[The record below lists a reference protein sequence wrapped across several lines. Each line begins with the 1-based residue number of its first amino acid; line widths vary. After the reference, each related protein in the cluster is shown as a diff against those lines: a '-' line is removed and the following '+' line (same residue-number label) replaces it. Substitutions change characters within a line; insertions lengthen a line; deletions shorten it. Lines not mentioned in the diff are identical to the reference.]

1 MKTNRLLVVSALLLL
16 QANLFALQ
24 SDTLNLDEVMLKS
37 ALINQANPALTVS
50 EISYAE
56 YQIRPVNFQDAI
68 DFSAGLWITNSE
80 NQAQDNR
87 MAIRGFGARSAF
99 GIRGL
104 KIILDGI
111 PLTTPDGQ
119 SQVDNIPFQL
129 IENVEIMK
137 SLSSTRYG
145 NASGG
150 VVSINTFSN
159 LTNKYIMEAGYGSY
173 GYKNIKGTYSTNS
186 EKSSTILNISQA
198 ESDGYRDHSSYL
210 NKSLFF
216 KHALEFQNINLK
228 FNLLY
233 FDSPYAFDPGG
244 LTIESV
250 DENRSQAR
258 DRNVLYNSQ
267 ESVKQLQTGLVL
279 HWNTNIGQI
288 SSNIYY
294 SNRDF
299 VGLLPFTYGG
309 YVELNR
315 DFSGAE
321 FSLKNRSESF
331 EWMIGTSIQNQTDD
345 RKRFENNEGEKGVK
359 VLDQIESFKSLGAF
373 ALGSYNKSKY
383 SIQAGLRYDIHEIS
397 SDDYMLDIGIDQ
409 QYIDYSKSL
418 SAFSPSLG
426 FVYSLSKN
434 RELYINYGY
443 TYETPSLSELSANP
457 NGTGFNENLSP
468 MSSSGFDLG
477 FRKHSQDLSYSLTVF
492 YIDTKDEIVRY
503 ELEGF
508 EGMNFYRNLGT
519 SKRLGTELEASY
531 NLGKPGVLNASYT
544 QAKYEFENQ
553 GVSGDLA
560 GIPKSNFSIEWLY
573 AYKNLDL
580 KLDLKY
586 VNSLFAD
593 NYNEVKVPSYLLSNI
608 ALKNKV
614 NFKGVSLDIGLH
626 IRNLF
631 DEKYYDNI
639 RANAFGNRFYEPASL
654 RQFILSIKTSF

>member
-1 MKTNRLLVVSALLLL
+1 MKTNKLGILLVTYLFFLNASA
-16 QANLFALQ
+16 FK
-24 SDTLNLDEVMLKS
+24 SDTLSLDQILLKTP
-37 ALINQANPALTVS
+37 LINQNNPALTVS
-50 EISYAE
+50 EISYDE
-56 YQIRPVNFQDAI
+56 YEIKPVNFQDAI
-68 DFSAGLWITNSE
+68 DFSSGLWITNSE

-159 LTNKYIMEAGYGSY
+159 LKDKYIVEAGYGSY

-186 EKSSTILNISQA
+186 ERSSTILNISQA

-216 KHALEFQNINLK
+216 KHVRKFQNMNLK
-228 FNLLY
+228 LNLLY

-244 LTIESV
+244 INMESV
-250 DENRSQAR
+250 EENRSQAR

-267 ESVKQLQTGLVL
+267 ESIKQMQTGVVL
-279 HWNTNIGQI
+279 DWDTKLGQVN
-288 SSNIYY
+288 SNLYY

-299 VGLLPFTYGG
+299 IGLLPFTNGG

-315 DFSGAE
+315 DFYGAE
-321 FSLKNRSESF
+321 ISIKHKSKNF
-331 EWMIGTSIQNQTDD
+331 EWMVGTSIQDQKDH
-345 RKRFENNEGEKGVK
+345 RKRFENNEGEKGIK
-359 VLDQIESFKSLGAF
+359 VMDQIESFKSYGAF
-373 ALGSYNKSKY
+373 VLGSFNKPKY
-383 SIQAGLRYDIHEIS
+383 SIQAGLRYDGHEIS
-397 SDDYMLDIGIDQ
+397 LDENIGIDQ

-418 SAFSPSLG
+418 NALSPNLG
-426 FVYSLSKN
+426 LIFRASNKAEV
-434 RELYINYGY
+434 YINYGQS
-443 TYETPSLSELSANP
+443 YETPSLSELSVNP
-457 NGTGFNENLSP
+457 NGTGFNEELSP
-468 MSSSGFDLG
+468 MISKGVDIG
-477 FRKHSQDLSYSLTVF
+477 FRKSHKDVSYNLTAF
-492 YIDTKDEIVRY
+492 YIDTEDEIVSY
-503 ELEGF
+503 EIW
-508 EGMNFYRNLGT
+508 GMNYYRNLGT
-519 SKRLGTELEASY
+519 SKRYGIELEGSY
-531 NLGKPGVLNASYT
+531 RLNKLNTFNASYT
-544 QAKYEFENQ
+544 QANYEFTNQ
-553 GVSGDLA
+553 LINGQLPGV
-560 GIPKSNFSIEWLY
+560 PKSNFSIEWIFNKDTFY
-573 AYKNLDL
+573 A

-586 VNSLFAD
+586 AHSLFAD
-593 NYNEVKVPSYLLSNI
+593 DMNQFKVPSFFLSNL
-608 ALKNKV
+608 ALKNTYRIKD
-614 NFKGVSLDIGLH
+614 LDITAGFQ

-639 RANAFGNRFYEPASL
+639 RLNAFGNRFYEPASL
-654 RQFILSIKTSF
+654 RSYIFSLSTNF

>member
-1 MKTNRLLVVSALLLL
+1 MKTNKLFVLLASSLFFLNAL
-16 QANLFALQ
+16 AFK
-24 SDTLNLDEVMLKS
+24 SDTLNLDQIILKS
-37 ALINQANPALTVS
+37 PLINQNNPALTVS
-50 EISYAE
+50 EISYNE
-56 YQIRPVNFQDAI
+56 NEIRPINFQDAI

-150 VVSINTFSN
+150 VVSIKTYSN
-159 LTNKYIMEAGYGSY
+159 LSDNYIIEAGYGSY

-198 ESDGYRDHSSYL
+198 ENDGYRDHSSYL

-216 KHALEFQNINLK
+216 KYSRKFQKMNLK

-244 LTIESV
+244 LNIESV
-250 DENRSQAR
+250 EENRSQAR

-267 ESVKQLQTGLVL
+267 ESIKQIQTGLVL
-279 HWNTNIGQI
+279 DWDTKIGEVN
-288 SSNIYY
+288 SNAYN

-299 VGLLPFTYGG
+299 VGLLPFTNGG

-321 FSLKNRSESF
+321 ISIKDKSQNF
-331 EWMIGTSIQNQTDD
+331 EWMVGTSIQDQKDD

-359 VLDQIESFKSLGAF
+359 VMDQMESFRSYGAF
-373 ALGSYNKSKY
+373 VLGSYNKPKY
-383 SIQAGLRYDIHEIS
+383 SIQAGLRYDGHEIS
-397 SDDYMLDIGIDQ
+397 LDDNIGIDQ

-418 SAFSPSLG
+418 NALSPNLG
-426 FVYSLSKN
+426 LIFKATKN
-434 RELYINYGY
+434 GEVYINYGHA
-443 TYETPSLSELSANP
+443 YETPSLSELSANP
-457 NGTGFNENLSP
+457 FGSGFNEELSP
-468 MSSSGFDLG
+468 MISKGADIG
-477 FRKHSQDLSYSLTVF
+477 FRKSLKDSSYILTSF
-492 YIDTKDEIVRY
+492 YIDTEDEIVSY
-503 ELEGF
+503 EIW
-508 EGMNFYRNLGT
+508 GMNYYRNLGT
-519 SKRLGTELEASY
+519 SKRYGIELEGSY
-531 NLGKPGVLNASYT
+531 RLNKLNTFKASYT
-544 QAKYEFENQ
+544 QANYEFTNQ
-553 GVSGDLA
+553 LINGQLPGV
-560 GIPKSNFSIEWLY
+560 PKSNFSLEWIYNKDTFY
-573 AYKNLDL
+573 AQ
-580 KLDLKY
+580 LDLKY
-586 VNSLFAD
+586 AHSLFSD
-593 NYNEVKVPSYLLSNI
+593 DMNQFKVPSFFLSNL
-608 ALKNKV
+608 ALKNSYSIKD
-614 NFKGVSLDIGLH
+614 LEITAGLQ

-631 DEKYYDNI
+631 NEKYFDNI
-639 RANAFGNRFYEPASL
+639 RLNAFGNRFYEPASL
-654 RQFILSIKTSF
+654 RSYLFSLSTNF

>member
-1 MKTNRLLVVSALLLL
+1 MKTHKLLSLIALLLL
-16 QANLFALQ
+16 QTNLFAIQ

-50 EISYAE
+50 EISYDE
-56 YQIRPVNFQDAI
+56 YGIRAVNFQDAI

-104 KIILDGI
+104 KIILDGV

-159 LTNKYIMEAGYGSY
+159 LTDNYIVEAGYGNY

-216 KHALEFQNINLK
+216 KHARKFQNTNLK

-244 LTIESV
+244 LNIESV
-250 DENRSQAR
+250 EENRSQAR

-267 ESVKQLQTGLVL
+267 ESIKQIQTGVVL
-279 HWNTNIGQI
+279 DWDTKLGEVN
-288 SSNIYY
+288 SNVYY

-299 VGLLPFTYGG
+299 VGLLPFTNGG

-321 FSLKNRSESF
+321 ISIKDKYQNF
-331 EWMIGTSIQNQTDD
+331 EWMVGTSIQDQKDD
-345 RKRFENNEGEKGVK
+345 RKRFENNEGEKGAIT
-359 VLDQIESFKSLGAF
+359 LDQIESFRSYGAF
-373 ALGSYNKSKY
+373 ALASYNKENY
-383 SIQAGLRYDIHEIS
+383 SIQSGVRFDLHEIS
-397 SDDYMLDIGIDQ
+397 LDDNVGIDQ
-409 QYIDYSKSL
+409 QYVEYSKSL
-418 SAFSPSLG
+418 KAFSPNVG
-426 FVYSLSKN
+426 FIYNLNKN
-434 RELYINYGY
+434 DEVYINYGKS
-443 TYETPSLSELSANP
+443 YETPSLSELSANP
-457 NGTGFNENLSP
+457 NGVGFNGDLNP
-468 MSSSGFDLG
+468 MNSSGFDLG
-477 FRKHSQDLSYSLTVF
+477 FRNKSQNLSYSITAF
-492 YIDTKDEIVRY
+492 YIKTKDEIVRY

-519 SKRLGTELEASY
+519 SKRIGTEMEVSY
-531 NLGKPGVLNASYT
+531 NLGNSGVLNASYT
-544 QAKYEFENQ
+544 QAEYEFKNQ
-553 GVSGDLA
+553 EVSGDLP
-560 GIPKSNFSIEWLY
+560 GIPKSNFALKWLY
-573 AYKNLDL
+573 GYKDFDL

-586 VNSLFAD
+586 VNSLYAD
-593 NYNEVKVPSYLLSNI
+593 NNNEVKVPSYLLSNI
-608 ALKNKV
+608 ALKNKF
-614 NFKGVSLDIGLH
+614 NLKGFFLEVGLH
-626 IRNLF
+626 VRNLL

-639 RANAFGNRFYEPASL
+639 RTNAFGNRFYEPASL
-654 RQFILSIKTSF
+654 RSFILSVKTKF

>member
-1 MKTNRLLVVSALLLL
+1 MSRVFILLALLLS
-16 QANLFALQ
+16 QTNVFAIQ
-24 SDTLNLDEVMLKS
+24 SDTLNLEEVVLKS
-37 ALINQANPALTVS
+37 ALINQSNPALTVS
-50 EISYAE
+50 EISYDE
-56 YQIRPVNFQDAI
+56 YQIKPVNFQDAI

-150 VVSINTFSN
+150 VVIINTFSN
-159 LTNKYIMEAGYGSY
+159 LADKYIVEAGYGSY

-216 KHALEFQNINLK
+216 KHARKFQNMNLK

-244 LTIESV
+244 LNIESV
-250 DENRSQAR
+250 EENRSQAR
-258 DRNVLYNSQ
+258 DRNLLYNSQ
-267 ESVKQLQTGLVL
+267 ESIKQIQTGVVL
-279 HWNTNIGQI
+279 DWDTKLGEVN
-288 SSNIYY
+288 SNAYY

-299 VGLLPFTYGG
+299 VGLLPFTNGG

-315 DFSGAE
+315 DFSGVE
-321 FSLKNRSESF
+321 INIKDKSQNF
-331 EWMIGTSIQNQTDD
+331 EWIVGMSIQDQKDD
-345 RKRFENNEGEKGVK
+345 RKRFENNEGEKGAIT
-359 VLDQIESFKSLGAF
+359 LDQIESFRSYGAF
-373 ALGSYNKSKY
+373 ALASYNKENY
-383 SIQAGLRYDIHEIS
+383 SIQSGVRFDLHEIS
-397 SDDYMLDIGIDQ
+397 LDDNIGIDQ
-409 QYIDYSKSL
+409 QYVEYSKSL
-418 SAFSPSLG
+418 KAFSPNVG
-426 FVYSLSKN
+426 FIYNLNKN
-434 RELYINYGY
+434 DEVYINYGKS
-443 TYETPSLSELSANP
+443 YETPSLSELSANP
-457 NGTGFNENLSP
+457 NGVGFNGDLNP
-468 MSSSGFDLG
+468 MNSSGFDLG
-477 FRKHSQDLSYSLTVF
+477 FRNKSQNLSYSITGF
-492 YIDTKDEIVRY
+492 YIKTKDEIVRY

-519 SKRLGTELEASY
+519 SKRIGTEMEVSY
-531 NLGKPGVLNASYT
+531 NLGNSGVLNASYT
-544 QAKYEFENQ
+544 QAKYEFKNQ
-553 GVSGDLA
+553 EVSGDLP
-560 GIPKSNFSIEWLY
+560 GIPKSNFALKWLY
-573 AYKNLDL
+573 GYKDFDL

-586 VNSLFAD
+586 VNSLYAD
-593 NYNEVKVPSYLLSNI
+593 NNNEVKVPSYLLSNI
-608 ALKNKV
+608 ALKNKF
-614 NFKGVSLDIGLH
+614 NLKGFFLEVGLH
-626 IRNLF
+626 VRNLL

-639 RANAFGNRFYEPASL
+639 RTNAFGNRYYEPASL
-654 RQFILSIKTSF
+654 RSFILSVKTTF

>member
-1 MKTNRLLVVSALLLL
+1 M
-16 QANLFALQ
+16 
-24 SDTLNLDEVMLKS
+24 
-37 ALINQANPALTVS
+37 
-50 EISYAE
+50 
-56 YQIRPVNFQDAI
+56 NFQDAI

-104 KIILDGI
+104 KIILDGV

-159 LTNKYIMEAGYGSY
+159 LTDNYIVEAGYGNY

-216 KHALEFQNINLK
+216 KHARKFQNTNLK

-244 LTIESV
+244 LNIESV
-250 DENRSQAR
+250 EENRSQAR

-267 ESVKQLQTGLVL
+267 ESIKQIQTGVVL
-279 HWNTNIGQI
+279 DWDTKLGEVN
-288 SSNIYY
+288 SNVYY

-299 VGLLPFTYGG
+299 VGLLPFTNGG

-321 FSLKNRSESF
+321 ISIKDKYQNF
-331 EWMIGTSIQNQTDD
+331 EWMVGTSIQDQKDD
-345 RKRFENNEGEKGVK
+345 RKRFENNEGEKGAIT
-359 VLDQIESFKSLGAF
+359 LDQIESFRSYGAF
-373 ALGSYNKSKY
+373 ALASYNKENY
-383 SIQAGLRYDIHEIS
+383 SIQSGVRFDLHEIS
-397 SDDYMLDIGIDQ
+397 LDDNVGIDQ
-409 QYIDYSKSL
+409 QYVEYSKSL
-418 SAFSPSLG
+418 KAFSPNVG
-426 FVYSLSKN
+426 FIYNLNKNDEVYL
-434 RELYINYGY
+434 NYGKS
-443 TYETPSLSELSANP
+443 YETPSLSELSANP
-457 NGTGFNENLSP
+457 NGVGFNGDLNP
-468 MSSSGFDLG
+468 MNSSGFDLG
-477 FRKHSQDLSYSLTVF
+477 FRNKSQNLSYSITAF
-492 YIDTKDEIVRY
+492 YIKTKDEIVRY

-519 SKRLGTELEASY
+519 SKRIGAEIEVSY
-531 NLGKPGVLNASYT
+531 NLGNSGVLNASYT
-544 QAKYEFENQ
+544 QAEYEFKNQ
-553 GVSGDLA
+553 EVSGDLP
-560 GIPKSNFSIEWLY
+560 GIPKSNFALNWLY
-573 AYKNLDL
+573 GYKDFDL

-586 VNSLFAD
+586 VNSLYAD
-593 NYNEVKVPSYLLSNI
+593 NNNEVKVPSYLLSNI
-608 ALKNKV
+608 ALKNKF
-614 NFKGVSLDIGLH
+614 NLKGFFLEVGLH
-626 IRNLF
+626 VRNLL

-639 RANAFGNRFYEPASL
+639 RTNAFGNRFYEPASL
-654 RQFILSIKTSF
+654 RSFILSVKTKF

>member
-1 MKTNRLLVVSALLLL
+1 MIRTFILFTLFIM
-16 QANLFALQ
+16 QTNLFAIQ
-24 SDTLNLDEVMLKS
+24 SDTLNLEEVVLKS
-37 ALINQANPALTVS
+37 ALINQSNPALTVS
-50 EISYAE
+50 EISYDE
-56 YQIRPVNFQDAI
+56 YQIKPVNFQDAI

-104 KIILDGI
+104 KIILDGV

-150 VVSINTFSN
+150 VVIINTFSN
-159 LTNKYIMEAGYGSY
+159 LADKYIVEAGYGSY

-216 KHALEFQNINLK
+216 KHLRKFQNMNLK

-244 LTIESV
+244 LNIESV
-250 DENRSQAR
+250 EENRLQAR

-267 ESVKQLQTGLVL
+267 ESIKQIQTGVVL
-279 HWNTNIGQI
+279 DWDTKLGEVN
-288 SSNIYY
+288 SNVYY

-299 VGLLPFTYGG
+299 VGLLPFTNGG

-315 DFSGAE
+315 DFAGVEISIKDK
-321 FSLKNRSESF
+321 SQNF
-331 EWMIGTSIQNQTDD
+331 EWMVGTSIQDQKDD
-345 RKRFENNEGEKGVK
+345 RKRFENNEGEKGAIT
-359 VLDQIESFKSLGAF
+359 LDQIESFRSYGAF
-373 ALGSYNKSKY
+373 ALGSYNKENY
-383 SIQAGLRYDIHEIS
+383 SIQSGVRFDLHEIS
-397 SDDYMLDIGIDQ
+397 LDDNVGIDQ
-409 QYIDYSKSL
+409 QYVEYSKSL
-418 SAFSPSLG
+418 KAFSPNVG
-426 FVYSLSKN
+426 FIYNLNKKDEV
-434 RELYINYGY
+434 YINYGKS
-443 TYETPSLSELSANP
+443 YETPSLSELSANP
-457 NGTGFNENLSP
+457 NGVGFNGDLNP
-468 MSSSGFDLG
+468 MNSSGFDLG
-477 FRKHSQDLSYSLTVF
+477 FRNKSQNLSYSITAF
-492 YIDTKDEIVRY
+492 YIKTKDEIVRY

-519 SKRLGTELEASY
+519 SKRIGTEIEVSY
-531 NLGKPGVLNASYT
+531 NLGNSGVLNASYT
-544 QAKYEFENQ
+544 QAKYEFKNQ
-553 GVSGDLA
+553 EVSGDLP
-560 GIPKSNFSIEWLY
+560 GIPKSNFALEWLY
-573 AYKNLDL
+573 GYKDFDL

-586 VNSLFAD
+586 VNSLYAD
-593 NYNEVKVPSYLLSNI
+593 NNNEVKVPSYLLSNI
-608 ALKNKV
+608 ALKNKF
-614 NFKGVSLDIGLH
+614 NLKGFFLEVGLH
-626 IRNLF
+626 VRNLL

-639 RANAFGNRFYEPASL
+639 RTNAFGNRFYEPASI
-654 RQFILSIKTSF
+654 RSFILSIKTTF

>member
-1 MKTNRLLVVSALLLL
+1 MSKLFIFSFTVLLHI
-16 QANLFALQ
+16 NLFAIQ
-24 SDTLNLDEVMLKS
+24 SDTLNLDEVILKS
-37 ALINQANPALTVS
+37 ALINETNPALSVS
-50 EISYAE
+50 EISYDE
-56 YQIRPVNFQDAI
+56 YEIKPVNFQDAI
-68 DFSAGLWITNSE
+68 DFSSGLWITNSE

-159 LTNKYIMEAGYGSY
+159 LNDKYIVEAGYGSY

-216 KHALEFQNINLK
+216 KHVRKLQNMNLK

-244 LTIESV
+244 LNIESV
-250 DENRSQAR
+250 EENRSQAR
-258 DRNVLYNSQ
+258 DRNMLYNSQ
-267 ESVKQLQTGLVL
+267 ESIKQIQTGLVL
-279 HWNTNIGQI
+279 DWDTKLGQVN
-288 SSNIYY
+288 SNIYY

-299 VGLLPFTYGG
+299 IGLLPFTNGG

-321 FSLKNRSESF
+321 ISIKDKSENF
-331 EWMIGTSIQNQTDD
+331 EWMVGTSIQDQKDD

-359 VLDQIESFKSLGAF
+359 VMDQIESFKSYGAF
-373 ALGSYNKSKY
+373 VLGSFNKPKY
-383 SIQAGLRYDIHEIS
+383 SIQAGLRYDRHEIS
-397 SDDYMLDIGIDQ
+397 LDDNMVYGIDQ
-409 QYIDYSKSL
+409 QYVDYSKSL
-418 SAFSPSLG
+418 NALSPNLG
-426 FVYSLSKN
+426 LIFRASNKGEVYV
-434 RELYINYGY
+434 NYGY
-443 TYETPSLSELSANP
+443 AYETPSLSELSANP
-457 NGTGFNENLSP
+457 NGAGFNEELSP
-468 MSSSGFDLG
+468 MISKGIDIG
-477 FRKHSQDLSYSLTVF
+477 FRKSLEDASYNITAF
-492 YIDTKDEIVRY
+492 YINTEDEIVSY
-503 ELEGF
+503 EIW
-508 EGMNFYRNLGT
+508 GMNYYRNLGT
-519 SKRLGTELEASY
+519 SKRYGIELEGAY
-531 NLGKPGVLNASYT
+531 RLNKLNTFNASYT
-544 QAKYEFENQ
+544 QANYEFTNQ
-553 GVSGDLA
+553 LINGQLPGV
-560 GIPKSNFSIEWLY
+560 PKSNFSIEWIFNKDTFY
-573 AYKNLDL
+573 A

-586 VNSLFAD
+586 AHSLFAD
-593 NYNEVKVPSYLLSNI
+593 DMNQFKVPSFFLSNL
-608 ALKNKV
+608 ALKNTYRIKD
-614 NFKGVSLDIGLH
+614 LDITAGFQ

-639 RANAFGNRFYEPASL
+639 RLNAFGNRFYEPASL
-654 RQFILSIKTSF
+654 RSFIFSVSTNF

>member
-1 MKTNRLLVVSALLLL
+1 MKTNRLLLLSALLLL
-16 QANLFALQ
+16 QTNLFAIQ

-50 EISYAE
+50 EISYDE
-56 YQIRPVNFQDAI
+56 YGIRAVNFQDAI

-104 KIILDGI
+104 KIILDGV

-159 LTNKYIMEAGYGSY
+159 LTDKYIVEAGYGSY
-173 GYKNIKGTYSTNS
+173 GYKNINGTYSTSS

-216 KHALEFQNINLK
+216 KHARKYQNMNLK

-244 LTIESV
+244 LNIESV
-250 DENRSQAR
+250 EENRSQAR

-267 ESVKQLQTGLVL
+267 ESIKQIQTGVVL
-279 HWNTNIGQI
+279 DWDTKLGKVN
-288 SSNIYY
+288 SNAYY

-299 VGLLPFTYGG
+299 VGLLPFTNGG

-315 DFSGAE
+315 GFSGVE
-321 FSLKNRSESF
+321 INIKDKSQNF
-331 EWMIGTSIQNQTDD
+331 EWIVGTSIQDQKDD
-345 RKRFENNEGEKGVK
+345 RKRFENNEGEKGAIT
-359 VLDQIESFKSLGAF
+359 LDQIESFRSYGAF
-373 ALGSYNKSKY
+373 ALVSYNKENY
-383 SIQAGLRYDIHEIS
+383 SIQSGVRFDLHEIS
-397 SDDYMLDIGIDQ
+397 LDDNVEIDQ
-409 QYIDYSKSL
+409 QYVEYSKSL
-418 SAFSPSLG
+418 KAFSPNVG
-426 FVYSLSKN
+426 FIYNSNKN
-434 RELYINYGY
+434 DEVYINYGKS
-443 TYETPSLSELSANP
+443 YETPSLSELSANP
-457 NGTGFNENLSP
+457 NGVGFNGDLNP
-468 MSSSGFDLG
+468 MNSSGFDLG
-477 FRKHSQDLSYSLTVF
+477 FRNKSQNISYSITAF
-492 YIDTKDEIVRY
+492 YIKTKDEIVRY

-519 SKRLGTELEASY
+519 SKRIGTEMEVSY
-531 NLGKPGVLNASYT
+531 NLGNSGVLNASYT
-544 QAKYEFENQ
+544 QAKYEFKNQ
-553 GVSGDLA
+553 EVSGDLP
-560 GIPKSNFSIEWLY
+560 GIPKSNFALKWLY
-573 AYKNLDL
+573 GYKDFDL

-586 VNSLFAD
+586 VNSLYAD
-593 NYNEVKVPSYLLSNI
+593 NNNEVKVPSYLLSNI
-608 ALKNKV
+608 ALKNKF
-614 NFKGVSLDIGLH
+614 NLKGFFLEVGLH
-626 IRNLF
+626 VRNLL

-639 RANAFGNRFYEPASL
+639 RTNAFGNRYYEPASL
-654 RQFILSIKTSF
+654 RSFILSVKTTF

>member
-1 MKTNRLLVVSALLLL
+1 MSRILVSFIFLLL
-16 QANLFALQ
+16 QINLFAIQ
-24 SDTLNLDEVMLKS
+24 SDTLSLDEVVLKS
-37 ALINQANPALTVS
+37 TLINQSNPALSVS
-50 EISYAE
+50 EISYTE
-56 YQIRPVNFQDAI
+56 NEIKPINFQDAI

-87 MAIRGFGARSAF
+87 MSIRGFGSRSAF
-99 GIRGL
+99 GIRGV

-119 SQVDNIPFQL
+119 SQVDNIPFEL
-129 IENVEIMK
+129 IENIEVLK

-150 VVSINTFSN
+150 VVTINTFSV
-159 LTNKYIMEAGYGSY
+159 LTDKISIWTSTGSY
-173 GYKNIKGTYSTNS
+173 GHKKTQGTYLSSKGN
-186 EKSSTILNISQA
+186 SSTIINVSQQ

-216 KHALEFQNINLK
+216 KHATEFQNINLK

-258 DRNVLYNSQ
+258 DRNLLYNSQ

-279 HWNTNIGQI
+279 DWNTKIGQVN
-288 SSNIYY
+288 SNIYY

-299 VGLLPFTYGG
+299 IGLLPFTYGG

-321 FSLKNRSESF
+321 FSLKNRSENI
-331 EWMIGTSIQNQTDD
+331 EWMFGASIQNQADD

-409 QYIDYSKSL
+409 QYIDYSKSM

-434 RELYINYGY
+434 REFYINYGY
-443 TYETPSLSELSANP
+443 AYETPSLSELSANP

-477 FRKHSQDLSYSLTVF
+477 FRNQSKDLSYSLTAF

-519 SKRLGTELEASY
+519 SKRLGAELEASY

-553 GVSGDLA
+553 GISGDIA
-560 GIPKSNFSIEWLY
+560 GIPKSNFSLEWLY
-573 AYKNLDL
+573 AYKNMDL
-580 KLDLKY
+580 NLDLKY

-593 NYNEVKVPSYLLSNI
+593 NNNEVKVPSYLLSNI

-654 RQFILSIKTSF
+654 RQFILSAKTSF

>member
-1 MKTNRLLVVSALLLL
+1 MSRILVSFISLIL
-16 QANLFALQ
+16 QINVFAIQ
-24 SDTLNLDEVMLKS
+24 SDTLSLDEIVLKS
-37 ALINQANPALTVS
+37 TLINQSNPALSVS
-50 EISYAE
+50 EISYTE
-56 YQIRPVNFQDAI
+56 NEIKPVNFQDAI

-87 MAIRGFGARSAF
+87 MSIRGFGSRSAF
-99 GIRGL
+99 GIRGV

-119 SQVDNIPFQL
+119 SQVDNIPFEL
-129 IENVEIMK
+129 IENIEVLK

-150 VVSINTFSN
+150 VVTINTFSV
-159 LTNKYIMEAGYGSY
+159 LTDKISIGTSTGSY
-173 GYKNIKGTYSTNS
+173 GHKKTQGTYSSSKGN
-186 EKSSTILNISQA
+186 SSTIINVSQQ

-216 KHALEFQNINLK
+216 KHAAEFQNINLK

-279 HWNTNIGQI
+279 DWNTKIGKVN
-288 SSNIYY
+288 SNIYY

-299 VGLLPFTYGG
+299 IGLLPFTYGG

-331 EWMIGTSIQNQTDD
+331 EWMIGTSIQNQADD

-418 SAFSPSLG
+418 TAFSPSLG

-443 TYETPSLSELSANP
+443 AYETPSLSELSANP

-477 FRKHSQDLSYSLTVF
+477 FRKQSQDLSYSLTAF

-508 EGMNFYRNLGT
+508 ESMNFYRNLGT
-519 SKRLGTELEASY
+519 SKRLGAELEASY
-531 NLGKPGVLNASYT
+531 NLGKSGVLNASYT

-560 GIPKSNFSIEWLY
+560 GIPKSNFSLEWLY

-593 NYNEVKVPSYLLSNI
+593 NSNEVKVPSYLMSNI

-614 NFKGVSLDIGLH
+614 NFKVVSLDVGLH

-654 RQFILSIKTSF
+654 RQFILSAKTSF

>member
-1 MKTNRLLVVSALLLL
+1 MKTNKLGILLVTYLFFLNASA
-16 QANLFALQ
+16 FK
-24 SDTLNLDEVMLKS
+24 SDTLSLDQILLKTP
-37 ALINQANPALTVS
+37 LINQNNPALTVS
-50 EISYAE
+50 EISYDE
-56 YQIRPVNFQDAI
+56 YEIKPVNFQDAI
-68 DFSAGLWITNSE
+68 DFSSGLWITNSE

-159 LTNKYIMEAGYGSY
+159 LKDKYIVDAGYGSY

-186 EKSSTILNISQA
+186 ERSSTILNISQA

-216 KHALEFQNINLK
+216 KHVRKFQNMNLK
-228 FNLLY
+228 LNLLY

-244 LTIESV
+244 INMESV
-250 DENRSQAR
+250 EENRSQAR

-267 ESVKQLQTGLVL
+267 ESIKQMQTGVVL
-279 HWNTNIGQI
+279 DWDTKLGQVN
-288 SSNIYY
+288 SNLYY

-299 VGLLPFTYGG
+299 IGLLPFTNGG

-315 DFSGAE
+315 DFYGAE
-321 FSLKNRSESF
+321 ISIKHKSKNF
-331 EWMIGTSIQNQTDD
+331 EWMVGTSIQDQKDH
-345 RKRFENNEGEKGVK
+345 RKRFENNEGEKGIK
-359 VLDQIESFKSLGAF
+359 VMDQIESFKSYGAF
-373 ALGSYNKSKY
+373 VLGSFNKPKY
-383 SIQAGLRYDIHEIS
+383 SIQAGLRYDGHEIS
-397 SDDYMLDIGIDQ
+397 LDENIGIDQ

-418 SAFSPSLG
+418 NALSPNLG
-426 FVYSLSKN
+426 LIFRASNKAEV
-434 RELYINYGY
+434 YINYGQS
-443 TYETPSLSELSANP
+443 YETPSLSELSVNP
-457 NGTGFNENLSP
+457 NGTGFNEELSP
-468 MSSSGFDLG
+468 MISKGVDIG
-477 FRKHSQDLSYSLTVF
+477 FRKSHKDVSYNLTAF
-492 YIDTKDEIVRY
+492 YIDTEDEIVSY
-503 ELEGF
+503 EIW
-508 EGMNFYRNLGT
+508 GMNYYRNLGT
-519 SKRLGTELEASY
+519 SKRYGIELEGSY
-531 NLGKPGVLNASYT
+531 RLNKLNTFNASYT
-544 QAKYEFENQ
+544 QANYEFTNQ
-553 GVSGDLA
+553 LINGQLPGV
-560 GIPKSNFSIEWLY
+560 PKSNFSIEWIFNKDTFY
-573 AYKNLDL
+573 A

-586 VNSLFAD
+586 AHSLFAD
-593 NYNEVKVPSYLLSNI
+593 DMNQFKVPSFFLSNL
-608 ALKNKV
+608 ALKNTYRIKD
-614 NFKGVSLDIGLH
+614 LDITAGFQ

-639 RANAFGNRFYEPASL
+639 RLNAFGNRFYEPASL
-654 RQFILSIKTSF
+654 RSYIFSVSTNF

>member
-1 MKTNRLLVVSALLLL
+1 MKTHKLLSLSALLLL
-16 QANLFALQ
+16 QTNLFAIQ

-37 ALINQANPALTVS
+37 ALINHANPALTVS
-50 EISYAE
+50 EISYDE
-56 YQIRPVNFQDAI
+56 YGIRPVNFQDAI

-104 KIILDGI
+104 KIILDGV

-159 LTNKYIMEAGYGSY
+159 LTDNYIVEAGYGSY

-216 KHALEFQNINLK
+216 KHARKFQNMNLK

-244 LTIESV
+244 LNIESV
-250 DENRSQAR
+250 EENRSQAR
-258 DRNVLYNSQ
+258 DRNILYNSQ
-267 ESVKQLQTGLVL
+267 ESIKQIQTGVVL
-279 HWNTNIGQI
+279 DWDTKLGEVN
-288 SSNIYY
+288 SNIYY

-299 VGLLPFTYGG
+299 VGLLPFTNGG

-315 DFSGAE
+315 DFSGVE
-321 FSLKNRSESF
+321 ISIKDKSQNF
-331 EWMIGTSIQNQTDD
+331 EWIVGTSIQDQKDD
-345 RKRFENNEGEKGVK
+345 RKRFENNEGEKGAIT
-359 VLDQIESFKSLGAF
+359 LDQIESFRSYGAF
-373 ALGSYNKSKY
+373 ALASYNKENY
-383 SIQAGLRYDIHEIS
+383 SMQSGVRFDLHEIS
-397 SDDYMLDIGIDQ
+397 LDDNVGIDQ
-409 QYIDYSKSL
+409 QYVEYSKSL
-418 SAFSPSLG
+418 KAFSPNVG
-426 FVYSLSKN
+426 FIYNLNKN
-434 RELYINYGY
+434 DEVYINYGKS
-443 TYETPSLSELSANP
+443 YETPSLSELSANP
-457 NGTGFNENLSP
+457 NGVGFNGDLNP
-468 MSSSGFDLG
+468 MNSSGFDLG
-477 FRKHSQDLSYSLTVF
+477 FRNKSQNLSYSITGF
-492 YIDTKDEIVRY
+492 YIKTKDEIVRY

-519 SKRLGTELEASY
+519 SKRIGTEMEVSY
-531 NLGKPGVLNASYT
+531 NLGNSGVLNASYT
-544 QAKYEFENQ
+544 QAKYEFKNQ
-553 GVSGDLA
+553 EVSGDLP
-560 GIPKSNFSIEWLY
+560 GIPKSNFALKWLY
-573 AYKNLDL
+573 GYKDFDL

-586 VNSLFAD
+586 VNSLYAD
-593 NYNEVKVPSYLLSNI
+593 NNNEVKVPSYLLSNI
-608 ALKNKV
+608 ALKNKF
-614 NFKGVSLDIGLH
+614 NLKGFFLEVGLH
-626 IRNLF
+626 VRNLL
-631 DEKYYDNI
+631 DEKHYDNI
-639 RANAFGNRFYEPASL
+639 RTNAFGNRYYEPASL
-654 RQFILSIKTSF
+654 RSFILSVKTTF

>member
-1 MKTNRLLVVSALLLL
+1 MKINKLVVLLVTS
-16 QANLFALQ
+16 LFFLNAYAFK
-24 SDTLNLDEVMLKS
+24 SDTLSLDQILVKS
-37 ALINQANPALTVS
+37 PLINQNNPALTVS
-50 EISYAE
+50 EISYNE
-56 YQIRPVNFQDAI
+56 YDIKPVNFQDAI

-159 LTNKYIMEAGYGSY
+159 LNDKYIVEAGYGSY

-198 ESDGYRDHSSYL
+198 DSDGYRDHSSYL

-216 KHALEFQNINLK
+216 KHVRKFQNMNLK

-244 LTIESV
+244 LNAESV
-250 DENRSQAR
+250 EEKRSQAR
-258 DRNVLYNSQ
+258 DRNMLYNSQ
-267 ESVKQLQTGLVL
+267 ESIKQMQTGVVL
-279 HWNTNIGQI
+279 NWDTKLGQVN
-288 SSNIYY
+288 SNVYY

-299 VGLLPFTYGG
+299 VGLLPFTNGG

-321 FSLKNRSESF
+321 ISIKDKSKNF
-331 EWMIGTSIQNQTDD
+331 EWMVGTSIQDQKDD

-359 VLDQIESFKSLGAF
+359 VMDQIESFKSYGAF
-373 ALGSYNKSKY
+373 VLGSFNKPKY
-383 SIQAGLRYDIHEIS
+383 SIQAGLRYDRHEIS
-397 SDDYMLDIGIDQ
+397 LDDNMVYGIDQ
-409 QYIDYSKSL
+409 QYVDYSKSL
-418 SAFSPSLG
+418 NALSPNLG
-426 FVYSLSKN
+426 LIFRASNKGEVYV
-434 RELYINYGY
+434 NYGY
-443 TYETPSLSELSANP
+443 AYETPSLSELSANP
-457 NGTGFNENLSP
+457 NGAGFNEELSP
-468 MSSSGFDLG
+468 MISKGIDIG
-477 FRKHSQDLSYSLTVF
+477 FRKSLEDASYNITAF
-492 YIDTKDEIVRY
+492 YINTEDEIVSY
-503 ELEGF
+503 EIW
-508 EGMNFYRNLGT
+508 GMNYYRNLGT
-519 SKRLGTELEASY
+519 SKRYGIELEGAY
-531 NLGKPGVLNASYT
+531 RLNKLNTFNASYT
-544 QAKYEFENQ
+544 QANYEFTNQ
-553 GVSGDLA
+553 LINGQLPGV
-560 GIPKSNFSIEWLY
+560 PKSNFSIEWIFNKDTFY
-573 AYKNLDL
+573 A

-586 VNSLFAD
+586 AHSLFAD
-593 NYNEVKVPSYLLSNI
+593 DMNQFKIPSFFLSNL
-608 ALKNKV
+608 ALKNTYRIKD
-614 NFKGVSLDIGLH
+614 LDITAGFQ

-639 RANAFGNRFYEPASL
+639 RLNAFGNRFYEPASL
-654 RQFILSIKTSF
+654 RSFIFSVSTNF